1 MRVRPLTS
9 HDAMA
14 MRQLL
19 LRDPITHCFAASRI
33 LSANGLVDTD
43 PWRIGGELLGCFEDG
58 ELLSAVYAGANLI
71 PIETTSST
79 RKAFV
84 AHLIQGPRRCSS
96 LVGPAIEVLHL
107 WEGLSHR
114 WGPARD
120 VRADQPLMAITGPS
134 GVDADPQ
141 VRTVRIEEIDLLLP
155 ASVAMFT
162 EEVGIS
168 PMSGGMGSAY
178 RARVADLIS
187 ARRAFARIEEGRV
200 VFKAEVGASA
210 IGVCQIQGVWVAP
223 DRRGEGISIGGMA
236 GAVALAQAGVA
247 PCVSLYVNDFNTAAR
262 ASYSRVGFDVVG
274 TFATVLF

>member
-19 LRDPITHCFAASRI
+19 LRDPITHCFAASRVV
-33 LSANGLVDTD
+33 SANGLVDTD

-71 PIETTSST
+71 PIETTSVT
-79 RKAFV
+79 REAFV
-84 AHLIQGPRRCSS
+84 AHLSQGPRRCSS

-107 WEGLSHR
+107 WDGLAHR

-134 GVDADPQ
+134 AVGADPQ

-247 PCVSLYVNDFNTAAR
+247 PCVSLYVNNFNIAAR